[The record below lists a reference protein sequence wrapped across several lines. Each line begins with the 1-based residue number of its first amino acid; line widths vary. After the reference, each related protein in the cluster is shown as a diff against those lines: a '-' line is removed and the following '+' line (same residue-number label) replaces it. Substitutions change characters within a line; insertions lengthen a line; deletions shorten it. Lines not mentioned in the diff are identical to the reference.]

1 MRRIVQI
8 ILLKPILWA
17 SRKFASRPDRQRIFE
32 ALSALF
38 RSIKKNPGKKGVIL
52 DLKKDTRIVVLSDQH
67 RGAKNGADDFM
78 KAEES
83 YLKALDHYFQNKFL
97 FISLGDSEELWE
109 NTLINVKKHN
119 SLTFE
124 SEKRFIL
131 QDRLFKVFGNH
142 DLYWDNSPL
151 ATQSLKSIYEK
162 KLKVFEGIVIEKD
175 NSDNRQVATGNKQL
189 ATGNRQKDK
198 PDLYSL
204 KSITVDSETLPIANC
219 PLTIFLTHGHQGD
232 ASSDGNWF
240 SKFFVANIWAPLQS
254 YLRINPNTPAY
265 DEDTK
270 TLHNLI
276 MYEWSAKYKNLVLI
290 TGHTH
295 QPVFESLT
303 HPERLYR
310 KLGEALKANNKDEA
324 DRVEQ
329 EIKRRG
335 RDYKT
340 TPAQFLS
347 VKPSYFN
354 SGCCCF
360 RDGDITGIEI
370 TYEKIMLVKWSA
382 SKNREVL
389 EEMALDKLQDLIK

>member
-1 MRRIVQI
+1 MRRLVQI

-17 SRKFASRPDRQRIFE
+17 SRKFASRPDRFRIFK
-32 ALSALF
+32 ALSKLF
-38 RSIKKNPGKKGVIL
+38 RSIKRDPGKKGIIL
-52 DLKKDTRIVVLSDQH
+52 DLKKSGRIIVLSDQH

-83 YLKALDHYFQNKFL
+83 YLKALEYYFQNKFL
-97 FISLGDSEELWE
+97 YISLGDSEELWE
-109 NTLINVKKHN
+109 NTLASVKKHN
-119 SLTFE
+119 TLTFE

-131 QDRLFKVFGNH
+131 QDRFFKVFGNH
-142 DLYWDNSPL
+142 DLYWDNTPL
-151 ATQSLKSIYEK
+151 ASNQLKAIYGK
-162 KLKVFEGIVIEKD
+162 KLKVFEGMVIEKD
-175 NSDNRQVATGNKQL
+175 NTDDNKKSEKKKRDSQAK
-189 ATGNRQKDK
+189 AHSKKD
-198 PDLYSL
+198 
-204 KSITVDSETLPIANC
+204 ELPIADC

-270 TLHNLI
+270 TMHNLI

-303 HPERLYR
+303 HPEKLYR
-310 KLGEALKANNKDEA
+310 QLGEALKANNKDEA
-324 DRVEQ
+324 SKIEQ
-329 EIKRRG
+329 EIKKRG

-340 TPAQFLS
+340 TPAQYLI

-370 TYEKIMLVKWSA
+370 TYEKISLVKWSIA
-382 SKNREVL
+382 KEREVL
-389 EEMALDKLQDLIK
+389 EEMTLDKLQERLK

>member
-1 MRRIVQI
+1 MRRLVQI

-17 SRKFASRPDRQRIFE
+17 SRKFASRPDRFRIFK
-32 ALSALF
+32 ALSKLF
-38 RSIKKNPGKKGVIL
+38 RNIKKDPGKKGIIL
-52 DLKKDTRIVVLSDQH
+52 ELKKNSRIIVFSDQH

-83 YLKALDHYFQNKFL
+83 YLKALEYYFQNKFL

-109 NTLINVKKHN
+109 NTLASVKKHN
-119 SLTFE
+119 TLTFE

-131 QDRLFKVFGNH
+131 QDRFFKVFGNH
-142 DLYWDNSPL
+142 DLYWDNTLL
-151 ATQSLKSIYEK
+151 ASQQLNAIYGK
-162 KLKVFEGIVIEKD
+162 KLKVFEGMVIEKD
-175 NSDNRQVATGNKQL
+175 NTNDNKQPPKKKRYFL
-189 ATGNRQKDK
+189 FSQVEVHSKKD
-198 PDLYSL
+198 
-204 KSITVDSETLPIANC
+204 EMPIANC

-303 HPERLYR
+303 HPEKLYR
-310 KLGEALKANNKDEA
+310 QLGEALKANNKEEA
-324 DRVEQ
+324 NKIEQ
-329 EIKRRG
+329 EIKKRG

-340 TPAQFLS
+340 TPAQYLS

-370 TYEKIMLVKWSA
+370 TYEKISLVKWSIA
-382 SKNREVL
+382 KDREML
-389 EEMALDKLQDLIK
+389 EEITLDKLQELLK